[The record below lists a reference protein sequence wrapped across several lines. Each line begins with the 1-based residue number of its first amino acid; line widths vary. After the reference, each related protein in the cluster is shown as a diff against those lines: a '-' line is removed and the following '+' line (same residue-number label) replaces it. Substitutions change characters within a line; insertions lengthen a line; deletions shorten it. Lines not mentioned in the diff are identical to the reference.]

1 MYILNNNYN
10 KNYEALEHL
19 NGQYCTAI
27 VISEGEEEE
36 YKYVYEIEILN
47 IKTNK
52 NIELKDNSN
61 TDKNGNELNKKD
73 EKIVQ
78 NKNYKGIKLLL
89 NLKKSDNNNLVL
101 NYGDKI
107 GFYLEYQKPNT
118 ARNYMGFDY
127 SNYLKTKKILGTVN
141 VESNNLQ
148 VISHNNTNAILNK
161 IYSLK
166 NIMKQKINE
175 LLPKETAGLCIGMLI
190 GETSNIEESMQ
201 EDFRDSN
208 LSHILA
214 VSGANVSYIIIS
226 ITYIFNKM
234 CFRKKLS
241 KIISIILLILFM
253 LLTGC
258 TSSVNR
264 ACIMAILMLIAE
276 LLNRKSDVYNNLAL
290 SALILLIINP
300 YSILDIG
307 FQLSYMGTIGIVFLH
322 DKISNIVQIKN
333 KIIKYFFE
341 MIIVTTCA
349 NLAIIPIMMFH
360 FNTVSLTFYF
370 SNVLA
375 GPILGAVVIIGFIM
389 FFLSLILNSL
399 AIPIAFILN
408 IMLKFIIKI
417 AELTA
422 SLPISK
428 ILITTPSIWFII
440 IWYATIIILYYKEKA
455 KKFYLKNKKNLKI
468 AVICI
473 LIIVLTS
480 NLVIKLNKDLKIYFI
495 DVGQGDS
502 CLIVTPTNKKI
513 LIDGGG
519 SEFGSF
525 DVGEKTLLPYLLDRK
540 IKKLDYVLISHFDS
554 DHVGGILTLM
564 EKIQIEK
571 IIICKQ
577 GEVSENYKKFLKILK
592 SKKIKVQIVKAK
604 DKISIDK
611 DTFFYILHPA
621 NELIKDN
628 ILNNNSIVTKLYY
641 RNFSILFTGDIEE
654 IAEKELIK
662 KYESSSIL
670 RSTVLKVGHHGSKT
684 SSTKELLEKVKPK
697 IALIGVGENN
707 NFGHPNSEVL
717 NRLNSLNCKIYRTD
731 LNGEIVLTIDK
742 NSKVYVNTMF

>member
-19 NGQYCTAI
+19 NEQYCTAI
-27 VISEGEEEE
+27 VISEGEEKE

-61 TDKNGNELNKKD
+61 TDKNGSELNKKD

-307 FQLSYMGTIGIVFLH
+307 FQLSNMGTIGIVFLH

-389 FFLSLILNSL
+389 FFVSLILNSL
-399 AIPIAFILN
+399 TIPIAFILN

-440 IWYATIIILYYKEKA
+440 IWYSTIIILYYKEKA

-468 AVICI
+468 AVTCI

-502 CLIVTPTNKKI
+502 CLIV
-513 LIDGGG
+513 
-519 SEFGSF
+519 SS
-525 DVGEKTLLPYLLDRK
+525 GEKRPDP
-540 IKKLDYVLISHFDS
+540 
-554 DHVGGILTLM
+554 
-564 EKIQIEK
+564 
-571 IIICKQ
+571 
-577 GEVSENYKKFLKILK
+577 
-592 SKKIKVQIVKAK
+592 
-604 DKISIDK
+604 KIS
-611 DTFFYILHPA
+611 A
-621 NELIKDN
+621 
-628 ILNNNSIVTKLYY
+628 S
-641 RNFSILFTGDIEE
+641 
-654 IAEKELIK
+654 
-662 KYESSSIL
+662 
-670 RSTVLKVGHHGSKT
+670 
-684 SSTKELLEKVKPK
+684 
-697 IALIGVGENN
+697 
-707 NFGHPNSEVL
+707 
-717 NRLNSLNCKIYRTD
+717 
-731 LNGEIVLTIDK
+731 
-742 NSKVYVNTMF
+742 

>member
-19 NGQYCTAI
+19 NEQYCTAI
-27 VISEGEEEE
+27 VISEGEEKE

-73 EKIVQ
+73 EKIIE
-78 NKNYKGIKLLL
+78 NKNYKGFKLLL

-107 GFYLEYQKPNT
+107 GFYLEYQKPNA

-234 CFRKKLS
+234 YFRKKLS

-322 DKISNIVQIKN
+322 DKISNIVQLKN

-389 FFLSLILNSL
+389 FFVSLILNSL
-399 AIPIAFILN
+399 TIPIAFILN

-440 IWYATIIILYYKEKA
+440 IWYSTIIILYYKEKA

-564 EKIQIEK
+564 EKIKIEK

-628 ILNNNSIVTKLYY
+628 ILNNNSIVTKFYY

>member
-19 NGQYCTAI
+19 NEQYCTAI
-27 VISEGEEEE
+27 VISEGEEKE

-73 EKIVQ
+73 EKIVE
-78 NKNYKGIKLLL
+78 NKNYKGFKLLL

-234 CFRKKLS
+234 YFRKKLS

-322 DKISNIVQIKN
+322 DKISNVVQIKN

-389 FFLSLILNSL
+389 FFVSLILNSL

-440 IWYATIIILYYKEKA
+440 IWYSTIIILYYKEKA

-468 AVICI
+468 AVTCI

-611 DTFFYILHPA
+611 DTFFYILHPS

-628 ILNNNSIVTKLYY
+628 ILNNNSIVTKFYY

>member
-1 MYILNNNYN
+1 
-10 KNYEALEHL
+10 
-19 NGQYCTAI
+19 
-27 VISEGEEEE
+27 
-36 YKYVYEIEILN
+36 
-47 IKTNK
+47 
-52 NIELKDNSN
+52 
-61 TDKNGNELNKKD
+61 
-73 EKIVQ
+73 
-78 NKNYKGIKLLL
+78 
-89 NLKKSDNNNLVL
+89 
-101 NYGDKI
+101 
-107 GFYLEYQKPNT
+107 
-118 ARNYMGFDY
+118 
-127 SNYLKTKKILGTVN
+127 
-141 VESNNLQ
+141 
-148 VISHNNTNAILNK
+148 
-161 IYSLK
+161 
-166 NIMKQKINE
+166 
-175 LLPKETAGLCIGMLI
+175 
-190 GETSNIEESMQ
+190 
-201 EDFRDSN
+201 
-208 LSHILA
+208 
-214 VSGANVSYIIIS
+214 
-226 ITYIFNKM
+226 
-234 CFRKKLS
+234 
-241 KIISIILLILFM
+241 
-253 LLTGC
+253 
-258 TSSVNR
+258 
-264 ACIMAILMLIAE
+264 
-276 LLNRKSDVYNNLAL
+276 
-290 SALILLIINP
+290 
-300 YSILDIG
+300 
-307 FQLSYMGTIGIVFLH
+307 
-322 DKISNIVQIKN
+322 
-333 KIIKYFFE
+333 
-341 MIIVTTCA
+341 
-349 NLAIIPIMMFH
+349 
-360 FNTVSLTFYF
+360 
-370 SNVLA
+370 
-375 GPILGAVVIIGFIM
+375 M

-417 AELTA
+417 AGLTA

-468 AVICI
+468 AVTCI

-502 CLIVTPTNKKI
+502 CLIITPTNKKI

-628 ILNNNSIVTKLYY
+628 ILNNNSIVTKFYY

-742 NSKVYVNTMF
+742 NSKVYVSTMF